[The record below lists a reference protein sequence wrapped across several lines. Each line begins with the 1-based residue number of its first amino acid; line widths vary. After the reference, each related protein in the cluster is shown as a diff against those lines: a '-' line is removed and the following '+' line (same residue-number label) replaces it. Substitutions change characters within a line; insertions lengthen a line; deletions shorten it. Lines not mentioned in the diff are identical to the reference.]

1 MCFFDQVSNYYR
13 WFHIDKKCQ
22 KKEEVLLLLN
32 SDIRKS
38 PWIDGYCRVVK
49 LRRKAINEVIQW
61 LDSVILKDK
70 DFNEVP

>member
-1 MCFFDQVSNYYR
+1 MS
-13 WFHIDKKCQ
+13 
-22 KKEEVLLLLN
+22 KKEDVLILLN

-38 PWIDGYCRVVK
+38 EWIDGYCRVVK